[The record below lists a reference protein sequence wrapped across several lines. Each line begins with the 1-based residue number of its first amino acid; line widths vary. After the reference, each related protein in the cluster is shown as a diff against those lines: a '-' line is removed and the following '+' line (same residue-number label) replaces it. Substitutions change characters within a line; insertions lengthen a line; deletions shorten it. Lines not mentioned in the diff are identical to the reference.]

1 MTFFAKLQLD
11 SEHQRK
17 FQPIL
22 VYFGDLDPESV
33 LEDEYL
39 VDDLVNM
46 AAPRDKVIMS
56 VFVKQVLRPKVKSM
70 KDSQSVANSTRFTT
84 QKYFRNGV
92 LRLSNGALCSSAYP
106 SLGKPTCN
114 DLGELI
120 KTMVPKG
127 QLIKQLDLSCNMLM
141 SCDVKVIRETIEKC
155 DAYFNDR
162 FILQLRRN
170 QIQGVGT
177 YQQEVRDE
185 IFNLV
190 NMSKLVFLE
199 LTGNQFCT
207 VDCKD
212 FFLQI
217 TVDSNLCKNLIWISD
232 YNVATYGWRKMVTGD
247 QVADQIERH
256 HNLYYAQLDRAGNFI
271 DNAQQ

>member
-1 MTFFAKLQLD
+1 MTFFDKLQLD

-33 LEDEYL
+33 LEDEDL

-46 AAPRDKVIMS
+46 AAPKDKVVMS
-56 VFVKQVLRPKVKSM
+56 VFVKQVLRPQIMSM

-92 LRLSNGALCSSAYP
+92 LRLCNGALCSSAYP

-127 QLIKQLDLSCNMLM
+127 QPIKQLDLSCNTLM
-141 SCDVKVIRETIEKC
+141 SCDVKIIRETIEKC
-155 DAYFNDR
+155 DAYFSDR
-162 FILQLRRN
+162 FVLQLRRN
-170 QIQGVGT
+170 QIQGVGV

-185 IFNLV
+185 IINLV

-199 LTGNQFCT
+199 LAGNQFCT

-217 TVDSNLCKNLIWISD
+217 AVDSTLSEKLIWISD
-232 YNVATYGWRKMVTGD
+232 YNVATHGWRIMVSGD
-247 QVADQIERH
+247 QVADQVEKH

-271 DNAQQ
+271 DYAKQ

>member
-1 MTFFAKLQLD
+1 MTFFDKLQLD
-11 SEHQRK
+11 SEQQRK

-46 AAPRDKVIMS
+46 AAPKDKVIMS

-92 LRLSNGALCSSAYP
+92 LRLCNGALGSSAYP

-114 DLGELI
+114 DLGEMI
-120 KTMVPKG
+120 KTMVLKG
-127 QLIKQLDLSCNMLM
+127 QLVKQLDLSCNMLM
-141 SCDVKVIRETIEKC
+141 SCDVKVIRQTIEKC
-155 DAYFNDR
+155 DAYFSDR
-162 FILQLRRN
+162 FVLQLRRN
-170 QIQGVGT
+170 QIQGVGV

-185 IFNLV
+185 IINLV

-199 LTGNQFCT
+199 LAGNQFCT

-217 TVDSNLCKNLIWISD
+217 TVDSTLSEKLIWISD
-232 YNVATYGWRKMVTGD
+232 FNVATYGWRIMVNGD
-247 QVADQIERH
+247 QVADQIERL

-271 DNAQQ
+271 DYAKQ